1 MQNFLTIK
9 SILMRYIYTF
19 FEEKLKNNGTHNEY
33 LNKVLQACLYK
44 LSFKNSTCYRDTK
57 IYLTGILYFC
67 YIFKI
72 KVTKHS

>member
-9 SILMRYIYTF
+9 SISMRYIYTF

-44 LSFKNSTCYRDTK
+44 LSFKNSTCYRDTQ
-57 IYLTGILYFC
+57 IYLTGIHFSATFL
-67 YIFKI
+67 K
-72 KVTKHS
+72 